1 MALDITTITDYAWSD
16 IAKAAKAAMVM
27 AAVGGQ
33 QVLTVG
39 KTVQRITPQEAQ
51 DLYEFAK
58 EQAAIEAAGGPM
70 IALVRRG
77 ERA

>member
-1 MALDITTITDYAWSD
+1 
-16 IAKAAKAAMVM
+16 
-27 AAVGGQ
+27 
-33 QVLTVG
+33 
-39 KTVQRITPQEAQ
+39 VQRITTQEAQ
-51 DLYEFAK
+51 DLYEFAR